1 MTTSARVIDKNTWGR
16 APHYDHFSQ
25 RDFPYVGFCAEV
37 ELTNSFYYAKTHS
50 ISIFNLVSYA
60 VLAAANDIR
69 EFRLRAHGEEIVE
82 YESLRFGFIA
92 MTKEPPL
99 FSFGEV
105 EKGESFN
112 EFNDLIESEKSRIS
126 QEIMLE
132 TKLESDDV
140 IYTSCLPWLRFTSF
154 VHPVNLNIPSTIPLI
169 SWGKIIDK
177 DGYVDMPV
185 SVQANHAL
193 MDGWHISM
201 YYKKLQQ
208 YLAEPEKLLE
218 EML

>member
-1 MTTSARVIDKNTWGR
+1 MTTSAKVIDKNTWGR

-25 RDFPYVGFCAEV
+25 KDFPYVGFCAEV

-50 ISIFNLVSYA
+50 MSIFNLVSYA
-60 VLAAANDIR
+60 VLAAANDIK
-69 EFRLRAHGEEIVE
+69 EFRMREHGDNIVE
-82 YESLRFGFIA
+82 YESVKFGFVA
-92 MTKEPPL
+92 MTKAPPL
-99 FSFGEV
+99 FSFGVV
-105 EKGESFN
+105 EKGESFTQ
-112 EFNDLIESEKSRIS
+112 FNNLMESEKSRIAKN
-126 QEIMLE
+126 IILDA
-132 TKLESDDV
+132 KLENDDV

-177 DGYVDMPV
+177 GGYVDMPV

-201 YYKKLQQ
+201 YYDKLQQ
-208 YLAEPEKLLE
+208 YLAEPEKLLTG
-218 EML
+218 LL